1 MLGKKIRNYIVTLFT
16 GIIISTSIVP
26 TTTIYATTKTTTTK
40 VISTGTATID
50 GVSVR
55 SKNSA
60 SGTYLGSLRT
70 GDKVEIIE
78 KMSNGWYKIKYNKS
92 CAYVSSEFIK
102 LTGTK
107 TIDNEL
113 NTGIVYNAT
122 KLTVREKASTSSK
135 CLGYLPKDTKVSIV
149 RVTFDNWYKIKYK
162 NSYAYVRGQYIK
174 LTSSVKVISRGT
186 VTSTTLN
193 VRKSKSTSSTKLGTL
208 KKGTRVAIVKKESN
222 GCYKIIYGEQY
233 GYIASQYV
241 KISSSNSTNRKNL
254 NDFLFIGDSF
264 TARMEKTIKSNNE
277 AVYVHAQGG
286 SRSSYWLDKVDE
298 MPDKN
303 LVESISILIGVNG
316 VTTADNITNTK
327 ALINQLIVR
336 YPDKAIYVQK
346 VFPVAKNFTDGNPTT
361 YNKAIAQYNKQLNEF
376 CSTKSNVKIIDATT
390 GFVDSKGY
398 LTNASDGLHINE
410 VRNSIFYK
418 NIFNAIKNVEKTK

>member
-1 MLGKKIRNYIVTLFT
+1 MSIDKKYILAGAIASSIMLHT
-16 GIIISTSIVP
+16 GMTTAFAATEYKVITADAVNFRSGPSTS
-26 TTTIYATTKTTTTK
+26 Y
-40 VISTGTATID
+40 S
-50 GVSVR
+50 S
-55 SKNSA
+55 
-60 SGTYLGSLRT
+60 LGSFNK
-70 GDKVEIIE
+70 GDKVEYLGT
-78 KMSNGWYKIKYNKS
+78 SGSWVQVKYDNKTG
-92 CAYVSSEFIK
+92 YVYGSYVGDYSY
-102 LTGTK
+102 TK
-107 TIDNEL
+107 
-113 NTGIVYNAT
+113 
-122 KLTVREKASTSSK
+122 
-135 CLGYLPKDTKVSIV
+135 
-149 RVTFDNWYKIKYK
+149 
-162 NSYAYVRGQYIK
+162 YVIA
-174 LTSSVKVISRGT
+174 
-186 VTSTTLN
+186 TTLN

-208 KKGTRVAIVKKESN
+208 KMGTRVAIVKKESN
-222 GCYKIIYGEQY
+222 GCQKIIYGEQY

-264 TARMEKTIKSNNE
+264 TARIEKTIKSNNE

-361 YNKAIAQYNKQLNEF
+361 YNKTIAQYNKQLNEF

>member
-1 MLGKKIRNYIVTLFT
+1 M
-16 GIIISTSIVP
+16 
-26 TTTIYATTKTTTTK
+26 
-40 VISTGTATID
+40 
-50 GVSVR
+50 
-55 SKNSA
+55 
-60 SGTYLGSLRT
+60 
-70 GDKVEIIE
+70 
-78 KMSNGWYKIKYNKS
+78 
-92 CAYVSSEFIK
+92 
-102 LTGTK
+102 
-107 TIDNEL
+107 
-113 NTGIVYNAT
+113 
-122 KLTVREKASTSSK
+122 
-135 CLGYLPKDTKVSIV
+135 
-149 RVTFDNWYKIKYK
+149 
-162 NSYAYVRGQYIK
+162 
-174 LTSSVKVISRGT
+174 
-186 VTSTTLN
+186 
-193 VRKSKSTSSTKLGTL
+193 

-264 TARMEKTIKSNNE
+264 TARIEKTIKSNNE

-361 YNKAIAQYNKQLNEF
+361 YNKTIAQYNKQLNEF

>member
-1 MLGKKIRNYIVTLFT
+1 
-16 GIIISTSIVP
+16 
-26 TTTIYATTKTTTTK
+26 
-40 VISTGTATID
+40 
-50 GVSVR
+50 
-55 SKNSA
+55 
-60 SGTYLGSLRT
+60 
-70 GDKVEIIE
+70 
-78 KMSNGWYKIKYNKS
+78 MSNGWYKIKYNKS
-92 CAYVSSEFIK
+92 FACVSSEFIK

-122 KLTVREKASTSSK
+122 KLIVREKASTSSK
-135 CLGYLPKDTKVSIV
+135 CLGYLPKGTKVSIV
-149 RVTFDNWYKIKYK
+149 RVTSDNWYKIKYK

-264 TARMEKTIKSNNE
+264 TARIEKTIKSNNE

-361 YNKAIAQYNKQLNEF
+361 YNKTIAQYNKQLNEF